1 MEKYKSSG
9 IELRLGRWQDVL
21 DDVVQCDALITDPP
35 YSERTH
41 KGQRTGSS
49 LHKPTIEYAPL
60 TENESIDI
68 AKHWSKRTTNWTA
81 IFGDHTSYA
90 IHESS
95 WSTEGWYTF
104 APVLWLPRCPPP
116 RMSGDGPACV
126 AEYILIA
133 RPRGLVRVPGSRP
146 GKYNIRGT
154 FGCDNPSCI
163 AGYKD
168 IDGIR
173 AIIRDYTLK
182 NDLIIDPYAGS
193 GTTLLA
199 ALIEGRRC
207 IGAECDPN
215 TYKLAVKRLKAGYT
229 GELFKT

>member
-1 MEKYKSSG
+1 
-9 IELRLGRWQDVL
+9 
-21 DDVVQCDALITDPP
+21 
-35 YSERTH
+35 
-41 KGQRTGSS
+41 
-49 LHKPTIEYAPL
+49 
-60 TENESIDI
+60 
-68 AKHWSKRTTNWTA
+68 
-81 IFGDHTSYA
+81 
-90 IHESS
+90 
-95 WSTEGWYTF
+95 
-104 APVLWLPRCPPP
+104 
-116 RMSGDGPACV
+116 MSGDGPACV